1 MFNFNIH
8 LLYFQSNFDGY
19 SQELDTNIVTV
30 HMLKEVLDLLQ
41 LIFYQIKVL
50 KMQKM
55 VFLRLSILMN
65 EGPRKYQEMFYN
77 DFDLVSSIEEVISFE
92 VDRQVYISPLL
103 RRQWLKKAKPFHK

>member
-1 MFNFNIH
+1 
-8 LLYFQSNFDGY
+8 
-19 SQELDTNIVTV
+19 
-30 HMLKEVLDLLQ
+30 
-41 LIFYQIKVL
+41 
-50 KMQKM
+50 
-55 VFLRLSILMN
+55 MN